1 MADSQVSL
9 PTLLHQIGSCS
20 NEPPYWMHQMHSRLI
35 SLYSVS
41 LSASRIIQ
49 RNQSHPCSGTRGY
62 LTLQI
67 LQIPLPTAPSASL
80 CSRMQ
85 LPYVLHGPA
94 VSTFPGL
101 PKKGVTVSPNY
112 SHNHPEGLE
121 HSWLD
126 ETKIQSCKFA
136 LLGMWNIL
144 RGFVEMKRQKKKNPA
159 TEVAAHS
166 RRWFQSVPLG
176 LGAQQSSALPL
187 CHLCPWCSESPD
199 HPRYR
204 RKWS

>member
-1 MADSQVSL
+1 
-9 PTLLHQIGSCS
+9 
-20 NEPPYWMHQMHSRLI
+20 MHQMHSRLI

-80 CSRMQ
+80 CSRRQ
-85 LPYVLHGPA
+85 LPYVLHGPV

-112 SHNHPEGLE
+112 SRNHPEANRILSVG
-121 HSWLD
+121 HSHCLWPHKCPVSLFSLKR
-126 ETKIQSCKFA
+126 ELTSLSGTRVPA
-136 LLGMWNIL
+136 L
-144 RGFVEMKRQKKKNPA
+144 
-159 TEVAAHS
+159 T
-166 RRWFQSVPLG
+166 LG
-176 LGAQQSSALPL
+176 L
-187 CHLCPWCSESPD
+187 SEA
-199 HPRYR
+199 
-204 RKWS
+204 